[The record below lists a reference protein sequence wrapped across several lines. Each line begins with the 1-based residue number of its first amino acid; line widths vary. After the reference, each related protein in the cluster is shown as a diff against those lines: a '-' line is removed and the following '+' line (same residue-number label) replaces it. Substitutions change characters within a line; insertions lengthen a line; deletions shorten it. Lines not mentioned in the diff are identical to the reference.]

1 MAVPINFIRY
11 LLDKLESFPPHLT
24 NYYNIYDTE
33 LTIDISKSCWER
45 IYVNIE
51 FYYFVCAKRR
61 NKIVS
66 LSTNV
71 VSLCYQFFF
80 IFFWLWLY
88 TLIADCLPCVQSRFQ
103 IYLRIPRIKLQFW
116 QHCICSSANLN
127 FFCLHFENVN
137 KWW

>member
-1 MAVPINFIRY
+1 MVVPISFI
-11 LLDKLESFPPHLT
+11 LLFFEKLEYFPPHLT

-33 LTIDISKSCWER
+33 LWIDISKSCWER

-103 IYLRIPRIKLQFW
+103 IYLRIPRINLQFW
-116 QHCICSSANLN
+116 QHSICSSFN
-127 FFCLHFENVN
+127 FFLFTFWKC
-137 KWW
+137 K